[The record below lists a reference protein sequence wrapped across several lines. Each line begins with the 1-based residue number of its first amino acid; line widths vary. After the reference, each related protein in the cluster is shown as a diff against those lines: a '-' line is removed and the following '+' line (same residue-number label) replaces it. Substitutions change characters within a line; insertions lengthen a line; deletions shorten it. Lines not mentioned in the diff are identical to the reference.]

1 MARSEVAARLSLSVR
16 HVQRVMSKPA
26 YALAPVAYDAA
37 GNARY
42 DRGQAEAFIASV
54 LAERAGTSQAA
65 VSAYESG
72 RRSPSVDTLCRILGA
87 AGFEVR
93 MRLAPPDTHGPS
105 QDVAET
111 IVPAEQV
118 ARHDERERVRVERHR
133 VSA

>member
-54 LAERAGTSQAA
+54 LAERAGRGEYRSRGLGACA
-65 VSAYESG
+65 LPARRGALG
-72 RRSPSVDTLCRILGA
+72 RRLCAHALCDVPVTGRRKLCDAHA
-87 AGFEVR
+87 ASGLNDQ
-93 MRLAPPDTHGPS
+93 RLASRARGIRPRP
-105 QDVAET
+105 VA
-111 IVPAEQV
+111 
-118 ARHDERERVRVERHR
+118 
-133 VSA
+133 